1 MDGQCNVLCL
11 CSVTHSRSTLCDPW
25 TVAPQAPL
33 SVEFSRQEY
42 WSGLPFPSPGDLPS
56 PIIKPASPKSSA
68 LANGLFITEPP
79 GKQDQCEAPPY
90 IFINAT
96 SGQMLYCG
104 SYSITSTHT
113 DISADIS
120 VCFSQVL
127 FFPSWQPTLLH
138 TTSQGIFLFRKQLLL
153 TYGSYFL
160 TKCKPKL
167 DSALRAYQVA
177 IKHGISFTLHDK

>member
-11 CSVTHSRSTLCDPW
+11 CSVTHSRSTLCDPC

-33 SVEFSRQEY
+33 SMEFSRQEY
-42 WSGLPFPSPGDLPS
+42 WSGLPFRSPGDLPS
-56 PIIKPASPKSSA
+56 PRIKPASPKSSA

-90 IFINAT
+90 IFINVT

-113 DISADIS
+113 DISATCVFLTSAVLPFLATNPPSHYITGY
-120 VCFSQVL
+120 FSFQKTIIVDLWVL
-127 FFPSWQPTLLH
+127 FSNQM
-138 TTSQGIFLFRKQLLL
+138 
-153 TYGSYFL
+153 
-160 TKCKPKL
+160 
-167 DSALRAYQVA
+167 
-177 IKHGISFTLHDK
+177 